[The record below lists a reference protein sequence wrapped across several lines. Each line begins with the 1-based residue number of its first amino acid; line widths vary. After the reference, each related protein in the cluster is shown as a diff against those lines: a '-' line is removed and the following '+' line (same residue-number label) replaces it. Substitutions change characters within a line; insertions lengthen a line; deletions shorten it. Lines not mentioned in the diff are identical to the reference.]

1 MKKLIVLF
9 TCLMFLGIQVLQAQA
24 QEISGNV
31 TSSEDGLAIPG
42 VSVVVQGTTVGTVT
56 DLDGNYSLTVPES
69 AQVLVFTFVGME
81 TVEVPIEGQTVINV
95 TMEVA
100 LTEMAEVIVT
110 GYSTRTKN
118 SLTGSTVQITGDDLK
133 DVPVVSIDQTLQGKV
148 AGLVINTNSGT
159 PGATQEIRIRGIG
172 SITASNDP
180 LFVIDGVPVIDGNI
194 AGSSARSSL
203 GSLAALN
210 SNDIETVT
218 VLKDASATSAYGARG
233 SNGVIVITTKKGKI
247 GKTNFNLTASYGFQN
262 KATDGRTVLTA
273 AQREELYL
281 EGVYNSFG
289 AANGFTEAEAYD
301 WALANNFSE
310 AFTLQQWRAD
320 GRREGD
326 WEGATL
332 NKNAPVLNVT
342 MSARGGDEISSF
354 YTSFGY
360 SSNEA
365 TVVGYELE
373 RFTGNLNYTRN
384 FGTRVR
390 LSTTNNVSQT
400 NQEGVLLEASAYFAN
415 PHAAKYFSPPTF
427 YPWND
432 DGTPSTDNPTTY
444 NYLYLKDHDVVW
456 NKMTRL
462 MTNNFLEVDIIE
474 NLKFKTLVGID
485 YILGTYKGHGNR
497 NYGDGLQENGTTSSS
512 VDQDF
517 NMVFQNSLDYR
528 LILLNDHRIDFKLLA
543 EFQEFRSYF
552 LSGYGENFATD
563 GLTNINSTSAN
574 WDAGSSFSDWMNLSY
589 LGMINY
595 NYMGKYIADFTYRR
609 EGSSRF
615 AEDQRFGNFWA
626 VGAAWNISQENFLA
640 GLSFIN
646 NLRIR
651 ASYGISGNSDV
662 GLNQYQSLLDFG
674 GDYAGEGAVTP
685 SGFGNPALTWE
696 KNRNYDVGLD
706 FAFLDN
712 RIDGSFSYFNKETH
726 DLLQNV
732 PLTRTSGHSSVTQNV
747 GSMVNKGIEAIMN
760 FSIIRSDDL
769 NLSLGFNLATLNNE
783 VTELAKDG
791 LGNDII
797 ISSSTRRIA
806 VGHPYYEWHMRKWA
820 GVDPDTGLPLWY
832 LNGEDDSEGTTGDYN
847 LAETAFQ
854 GKSALPT
861 FTGGATFHIDFKGV
875 FFDANIY
882 LAMGHKV
889 YENWAAYQW
898 DSGRYTTD
906 AYNGV
911 ANLMDRWQQPGD
923 VTDIPLILH
932 QYRHNSNCLHSSRF
946 LFDGDFLRVKD
957 MVLGYDLPASLI
969 SRIRFSGI
977 QVYVRGT
984 NLFTWVKDEMMK
996 DGYDPETQ
1004 ADGYTG
1010 FETPPIKS
1018 IVFGLNLNF

>member
-1 MKKLIVLF
+1 MKRFAILVAILV
-9 TCLMFLGIQVLQAQA
+9 FLGPVLLAQTR
-24 QEISGNV
+24 EITGKV
-31 TSSEDGLAIPG
+31 TSSEDNLGVPG
-42 VSVVVQGTTVGTVT
+42 ASVVVKGTTIGTVT
-56 DLDGNYSLTVPES
+56 DFEGNFTLSVPEDATALIFS
-69 AQVLVFTFVGME
+69 FVGM
-81 TVEVPIEGQTVINV
+81 TTQDVNIEGQTVINV
-95 TMEVA
+95 TMELA
-100 LTEMAEVIVT
+100 LTEMTEVIVT
-110 GYSTRTKN
+110 GYTTRTKN
-118 SLTGSTVQITGDDLK
+118 SLTGSTVQVKGDDLK
-133 DVPVVSIDQTLQGKV
+133 DVPVTSIDQTLQGKV

-180 LFVIDGVPVIDGNI
+180 LIVIDGVPVIQGDI
-194 AGSSARSSL
+194 SGSTARSSL
-203 GSLAALN
+203 SSLAAIN
-210 SNDIETVT
+210 SNDIESVT

-233 SNGVIVITTKKGKI
+233 SNGVIVITTKKGSI
-247 GKTNFNLTASYGFQN
+247 GKTSFNLTASYGFQN

-281 EGVYNSFG
+281 EGIYNSFG
-289 AANGFTEAEAYD
+289 VANGFTEAEAFD
-301 WALANNFSE
+301 WALANNYSE

-326 WEGATL
+326 WEGATID
-332 NKNAPVLNVT
+332 KNAPVLNVNL
-342 MSARGGDEISSF
+342 SATGGDEVSSF

-360 SSNEA
+360 TNNHA
-365 TVVGYELE
+365 TVVGNVFE

-384 FGTRVR
+384 FGKRVS
-390 LSTTNNVSQT
+390 LSTTNTVSQT
-400 NQEGVLLEASAYFAN
+400 NHTGVLLEASAYFAN

-432 DGTPSTDNPTTY
+432 DGTPATDNPTTY

-462 MTNNFLEVDIIE
+462 MTNNFLEVDIID

-485 YILGTYKGHGNR
+485 FVLGTYKGHGNR

-528 LILLNDHRIDFKLLA
+528 LNFLDNHRIDFKALI

-615 AEDQRFGNFWA
+615 AEDERFGNFWA
-626 VGAAWNISQENFLA
+626 IGAAWNMNQENFLA
-640 GLSFIN
+640 GVSFVN

-651 ASYGISGNSDV
+651 ASYGISGNSSV
-662 GLNQYQSLLDFG
+662 GLNAYQSLLNFG
-674 GDYAGEGAVTP
+674 GDYAGQGAVTP
-685 SGFGNPALTWE
+685 SGFGNSLLTWE
-696 KNRNYDVGLD
+696 KNRNYDVGID
-706 FAFLDN
+706 FAFLN
-712 RIDGSFSYFNKETH
+712 TRIDGSVSYFNKETY

-732 PLTRTSGHSSVTQNV
+732 PLTRTSGHSSITQNI
-747 GSMVNKGIEAIMN
+747 GSMVNKGIEAIVN
-760 FSIIRSDDL
+760 FDIIRSTDF
-769 NLSLGFNLATLNNE
+769 NLSLGINIATLDNE

-797 ISSSTRRIA
+797 ISTSTRRIA

-820 GVDPDTGLPLWY
+820 GVDPANGLPLWY
-832 LNGEDDSEGTTGDYN
+832 VNGIDDSEGTTSDYN
-847 LAETAFQ
+847 AAETAFQ

-861 FTGGATFHIDFKGV
+861 FSGGTSFHIDFKGI

-882 LAMGHKV
+882 LALGHMV
-889 YENWAAYQW
+889 YEDWAGYQW

-911 ANLMDRWQQPGD
+911 ADLMDRWQEPGD

-932 QYRHNSNCLHSSRF
+932 QYRHNDNCLASSRF
-946 LFDGDFLRVKD
+946 LFDGDFIRVKD
-957 MVLGYDLPASLI
+957 MVLGYNLPGSLI
-969 SRIRFSGI
+969 SRIGFSGI
-977 QVYVRGT
+977 QVYARGT

-1004 ADGYTG
+1004 ANGYTG

-1018 IVFGLNLNF
+1018 VVFGLNLNF